1 MTTVALGHTHAV
13 QKLPQQTNSLN
24 VLVGGGGAVAGVQL
38 EVRMGDSPP
47 GTTQ

>member
-24 VLVGGGGAVAGVQL
+24 VLVGGGALWQGSSW
-38 EVRMGDSPP
+38 R
-47 GTTQ
+47 